1 MRARSFDEEYQE
13 AWSRD
18 VLAHGLPELPSD
30 LMEGEAVP
38 VSWWVGPSTA
48 AVLHI
53 RRRRWDDDEE
63 PDNETDV
70 DCFRL
75 VGERWDMAVAAGR
88 RSRR

>member
-18 VLAHGLPELPSD
+18 VLAHGLPELPGD

-48 AVLHI
+48 AGV
-53 RRRRWDDDEE
+53 
-63 PDNETDV
+63 DV
-70 DCFRL
+70 G
-75 VGERWDMAVAAGR
+75 VNAGAACTSSGDR
-88 RSRR
+88 